1 MTHPSLPFRNVI
13 FTHFAQ
19 FRENSAPRIA
29 DKHGQRDKQANAIR
43 FNPCHNFEEITKSQ
57 IHRLIAFLDSSPKF
71 MHIHATNVQFPPRE
85 PEIRH
90 PTWILV
96 QPILPW
102 SRHTHMGASMF
113 DLYASVVCSFDW
125 KRFQN
130 TDQST
135 RQLHT
140 FVFRPFRGIGAHKHL
155 QA

>member
-1 MTHPSLPFRNVI
+1 MTHPSFTFRNVI

-29 DKHGQRDKQANAIR
+29 DKHDQRTNAQTQYASIR
-43 FNPCHNFEEITKSQ
+43 VTNFMKITKSQ
-57 IHRLIAFLDSSPKF
+57 IRDSIAFLNVSPKI
-71 MHIHATNVQFPPRE
+71 MHIHATNVQFAWWE
-85 PEIRH
+85 PEMRR